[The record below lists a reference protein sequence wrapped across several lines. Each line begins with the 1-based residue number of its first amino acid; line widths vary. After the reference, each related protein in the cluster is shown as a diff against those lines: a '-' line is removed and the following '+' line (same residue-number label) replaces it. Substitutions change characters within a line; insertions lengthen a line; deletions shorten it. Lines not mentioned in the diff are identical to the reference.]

1 MSRRGP
7 VSLLPVLGAALLLA
21 GCGASDIQP
30 LGGVGAT
37 SGSTASG
44 GSNTTPG
51 AGGSAGASSTAGA
64 SAQAGS
70 ANGGRGGATS
80 GGAGGNGGAPSGGAG
95 GNTGAGSGGGGTG
108 GAPPTCQNGKVVH
121 FVYFVEADATFSEAQ
136 RADVEKQAFAFQ
148 EYWFG
153 QLGVTF
159 YLSYPVVT
167 VMMAEHDANWY
178 LTNPDGIHGSDDR
191 WYRLGNVS
199 TEVRTKL
206 GITQNPNRRVVNYP
220 TSRHDG
226 RVGAN
231 FGGAWMDGDDLTC
244 IADGGFNYP
253 YPDGTSAHCTGHVA
267 HEFGHILGLDHEG
280 PQDDCMQYGFYT
292 NDATDLCDFSPDNV
306 AQILANPNNEGW
318 FEAMPGELC
327 SGG

>member
-1 MSRRGP
+1 M
-7 VSLLPVLGAALLLA
+7 
-21 GCGASDIQP
+21 
-30 LGGVGAT
+30 
-37 SGSTASG
+37 
-44 GSNTTPG
+44 
-51 AGGSAGASSTAGA
+51 
-64 SAQAGS
+64 
-70 ANGGRGGATS
+70 
-80 GGAGGNGGAPSGGAG
+80 
-95 GNTGAGSGGGGTG
+95 
-108 GAPPTCQNGKVVH
+108 VH
-121 FVYFVEADATFSEAQ
+121 FVYFVESDATFSESQ
-136 RADVEKQAFAFQ
+136 RADIEKQAFTFQ
-148 EYWFG
+148 KYWFD

-159 YLSYPVVT
+159 YLSYPIVT
-167 VMMAEHDANWY
+167 VIMADHDADWY

-226 RVGAN
+226 HVGAN

-267 HEFGHILGLDHEG
+267 HEFGHILGLDHQG
-280 PQDDCMQYGFYT
+280 PTDDCMQLGFYT
-292 NDATDLCDFSPDNV
+292 NDPDEPCDFSPDNR
-306 AQILANPNNEGW
+306 AQILANPNNAGW

-327 SGG
+327 TGG